1 MIKVDIPI
9 IVEGK
14 YDKITLENVIDGIIF
29 KTDGFGIFK
38 NTEKRAFL
46 RKLAEKTG
54 IIVLTDSDSAG
65 NMIRSHL
72 KSVVGSEKII
82 NVYIPQLKGK
92 EKRKDTPSKEGFLG
106 VEGMTE
112 EILLE
117 AFKKSG
123 VFADTV
129 NAPKEKITKQH
140 LFALGLSG
148 QPDSKTQREEVAKK
162 LYLPCGL
169 SSNAFLDA
177 LNALYTLE
185 EIKAVIE

>member
-38 NTEKRAFL
+38 NTEKRALL

-129 NAPKEKITKQH
+129 KAPKEKITKQH
-140 LFALGLSG
+140 LFSLGLSG

-162 LYLPCGL
+162 LDLPKGL

>member
-14 YDKITLENVIDGIIF
+14 YDKITLENVIDGLIF

-38 NTEKRAFL
+38 NTEKRAL
-46 RKLAEKTG
+46 LKKLAEKKG

-72 KSVVGSEKII
+72 KSIVGSEKII

-92 EKRKDTPSKEGFLG
+92 EKRKNTPSKEGFLG
-106 VEGMTE
+106 VEGIPQ

-129 NAPKEKITKQH
+129 TEKKEKITKQH

-148 QPDSKTQREEVAKK
+148 QPDSAAKREEVAKK
-162 LYLPCGL
+162 LELPGGL